1 MRRWL
6 HSHEEDADAA
16 KVYRPDDYPFPPARG
31 RMGFELKPDGSLLE
45 ALIRILLT
53 DHPDARWVDIRPT
66 IEWALAA
73 RGGVEETL
81 LGMVLRREI
90 QVSETTGLRL
100 KLRASL

>member
-1 MRRWL
+1 MGTAGSSVTRRI
-6 HSHEEDADAA
+6 
-16 KVYRPDDYPFPPARG
+16 ARIQSMLPQG
-31 RMGFELKPDGSLLE
+31 GLVE

-73 RGGVEETL
+73 RSGVEETL

-100 KLRASL
+100 KLTASL